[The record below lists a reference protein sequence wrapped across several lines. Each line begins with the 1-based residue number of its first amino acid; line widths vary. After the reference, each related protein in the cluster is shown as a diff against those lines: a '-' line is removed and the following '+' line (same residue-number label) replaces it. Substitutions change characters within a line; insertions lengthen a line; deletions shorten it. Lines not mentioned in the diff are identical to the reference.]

1 MCLCAYVG
9 IRAVFC
15 ETAKLSPVYVTHYF
29 YWAGARKLRT
39 MLMTPIFQCCHA
51 VIFSD
56 SNSRIAT
63 LSLESTYIG
72 MHLTINDSK
81 NLCILPCLCHL
92 PGLLKIPPFCSND
105 FPRKSSISIVPRISI
120 FDDTGNAWQDVT
132 REVRC
137 WWNSRLSRPWKQ
149 QPKASSKWRYHDGP
163 LARTLENRAISG
175 AQKGVLLKIARLI
188 EPIIVPWYL
197 AHNSNLSNLS
207 VCFSLLYS

>member
-1 MCLCAYVG
+1 MWPTTFIGQA
-9 IRAVFC
+9 R
-15 ETAKLSPVYVTHYF
+15 EAKNN
-29 YWAGARKLRT
+29 ADD
-39 MLMTPIFQCCHA
+39 PIFQCCHA

-81 NLCILPCLCHL
+81 KPLHSAMLMSSTRPAENPT
-92 PGLLKIPPFCSND
+92 LLFKWFSPEKLHFYSA
-105 FPRKSSISIVPRISI
+105 RISI